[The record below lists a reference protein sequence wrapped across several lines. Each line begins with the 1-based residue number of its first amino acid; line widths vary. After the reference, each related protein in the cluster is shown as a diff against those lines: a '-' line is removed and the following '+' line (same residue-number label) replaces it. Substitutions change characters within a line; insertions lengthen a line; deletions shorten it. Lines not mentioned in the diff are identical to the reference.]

1 MKDFGTAAVLL
12 LICLIYSTITAI
24 KKPLPSEV
32 EEADVVQN

>member
-12 LICLIYSTITAI
+12 LICLIYSVITAI

-32 EEADVVQN
+32 EEADCLET